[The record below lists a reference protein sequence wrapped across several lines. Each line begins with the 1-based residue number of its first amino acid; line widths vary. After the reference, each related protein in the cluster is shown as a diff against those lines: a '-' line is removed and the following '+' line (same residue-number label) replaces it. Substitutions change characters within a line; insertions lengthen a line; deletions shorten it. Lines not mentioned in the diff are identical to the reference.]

1 MLLAKQMT
9 GIITERATQP
19 KATNTKLL
27 FTLGTLVPA
36 DAHTPD
42 PGLRSLF

>member
-36 DAHTPD
+36 DAHT
-42 PGLRSLF
+42 GLQSLF